1 MIARRTVVG
10 GLALCGSG
18 LGCAVHAQW
27 PNSGAG
33 AAPTTRVDVP
43 VGGCGMN
50 LAEARQFA
58 QQWRISEDLDADP
71 DDEAASRVALVL
83 ERYFAQCSFA
93 GEDWFGVKPRF
104 GFFDDGKSPNAFAT
118 PFPLFGNRADVDGTV
133 VFGRRLLAQQ
143 LQRGNAAFAAIMVIV
158 AHEYAHAYQFRQRR
172 GGKCPEIELEADFLA
187 GWSLAC
193 EAGKRQGQRLR
204 VDLASSAAT
213 MFEFGSYDFNNPS
226 FHGTPE
232 QRRDALLAGYRAGD
246 SGMSLADAYRTS
258 IRSTA

>member
-71 DDEAASRVALVL
+71 DLIAPAVEGVRI
-83 ERYFAQCSFA
+83 FA
-93 GEDWFGVKPRF
+93 GYSGWTIG
-104 GFFDDGKSPNAFAT
+104 
-118 PFPLFGNRADVDGTV
+118 
-133 VFGRRLLAQQ
+133 Q
-143 LQRGNAAFAAIMVIV
+143 LEG
-158 AHEYAHAYQFRQRR
+158 
-172 GGKCPEIELEADFLA
+172 EIERDDWIVLSALPSDVLVE
-187 GWSLAC
+187 
-193 EAGKRQGQRLR
+193 QR
-204 VDLASSAAT
+204 VDLWSRVL
-213 MFEFGSYDFNNPS
+213 
-226 FHGTPE
+226 
-232 QRRDALLAGYRAGD
+232 RRQPLPLSLLATHPIDVSRN
-246 SGMSLADAYRTS
+246 
-258 IRSTA
+258 